1 MAAYDPDE
9 MVGTAPKASYYLI
22 HTEDAGTENIIE
34 EYNWVTGAEYADS
47 LGVDVCT
54 TSLGYIGFDMPQ
66 WDHPFAHFDGQTAPM
81 TIGSE
86 IAASRGMVCINA
98 AGNDG
103 PGTCTLGIPAD
114 AEHILTVGAVDADGN
129 RAGFSSVGPTYDG
142 RIKPDVMAMGSETY
156 VASGFLD
163 YGPYYNG
170 SGTSFA
176 TPVLAGA
183 VVCLRQARPYATVQE
198 ICDAIRQCGDR
209 ANNPDSYYGYGI
221 PDFSQALA
229 MLNIDEPSEGLPT
242 EVISV
247 FPNPS
252 NGSVHVK
259 LNAGAKADLVVY
271 DIMGRS
277 LYTYSFNGLNHT
289 TLENY
294 LNGLKAGV
302 YFISVNSD
310 VMGSQTMKFVVAE

>member
-1 MAAYDPDE
+1 
-9 MVGTAPKASYYLI
+9 
-22 HTEDAGTENIIE
+22 
-34 EYNWVTGAEYADS
+34 
-47 LGVDVCT
+47 
-54 TSLGYIGFDMPQ
+54 
-66 WDHPFAHFDGQTAPM
+66 
-81 TIGSE
+81 
-86 IAASRGMVCINA
+86 
-98 AGNDG
+98 
-103 PGTCTLGIPAD
+103 
-114 AEHILTVGAVDADGN
+114 
-129 RAGFSSVGPTYDG
+129 
-142 RIKPDVMAMGSETY
+142 
-156 VASGFLD
+156 VASGFQD
-163 YGPYYNG
+163 YGLYYNG

-183 VVCLRQARPYATVQE
+183 VACLRQARPYASVQE
-198 ICDAIRQCGDR
+198 ICDVIRQCGDR
-209 ANNPDSYYGYGI
+209 ADNPDSYYGYGV

-229 MLNIDEPSEGLPT
+229 LLNVEEPNEGIT

-259 LNAGAKADLVVY
+259 LNAGAKADLVVF

-294 LNGLKAGV
+294 LNGLKAGM

-310 VMGSQTMKFVVAE
+310 IMVSQTVKFVVAE